1 MKGQKVK
8 IGLRVD
14 NLNEEGNENQNF
26 RMSEIEIHRY
36 HCVSFLWQ
44 RGNMGCFSVDDQYG
58 KDPLVTFSK
67 MEQDRI

>member
-1 MKGQKVK
+1 MK

-26 RMSEIEIHRY
+26 RTSEIEIHRY

-67 MEQDRI
+67 MEQGRI